1 MCRLLFLRNNS
12 SPFSLSSNS
21 CSHSLFTKQRR
32 TSVADREWRVS
43 EICGQREAKK
53 SSAFL
58 YMREARLGSV
68 QPRSTVVQSIKDEKS
83 FFLAR
88 LTLAYVLRVGHR
100 LILLLVLQFHYINI
114 ILQLFFFVV
123 SGCSILGILPRFPF
137 VGQHWLLAQ
146 SNDGYGLREKKR
158 RGKERKGGLSRLRR
172 HSPVTAQ
179 V

>member
-58 YMREARLGSV
+58 YMREVRFGS
-68 QPRSTVVQSIKDEKS
+68 VQSIKDEKS

-146 SNDGYGLREKKR
+146 SNDGYGLREKKEEGKR
-158 RGKERKGGLSRLRR
+158 KKRGSLSPPSSFPSDSASLM
-172 HSPVTAQ
+172 
-179 V
+179 